1 MTIHPAQWLVEK
13 RVIFAYAEGDMTN
26 EEMVIHNQR
35 MIDLLDVGQAPIYTL
50 LVTHPDTTLPKP
62 NLATGRRI
70 LSFIRHKNVGKHLV
84 VHRPN
89 SLMARMSVIL
99 ANIAGGP
106 YRHFGSLNDAL
117 NYLQSIDDTVDW
129 DSANISLLD
138 VVVDYPSNASNS
150 V

>member
-1 MTIHPAQWLVEK
+1 MTIYSAQWLVDK
-13 RVIFAYAEGDMTN
+13 RVIFAYGEGNMTN
-26 EEMVIHNQR
+26 QEMTIHNQR

-50 LVTHPDTTLPKP
+50 LVTHPDTSLPKP

-70 LSFIRHKNVGKHLV
+70 LSFIRHENIGKNIV

-99 ANIAGGP
+99 AKIAGGG
-106 YRHFGSLNDAL
+106 YRHFGSLDDAL
-117 NYLQSIDDTVDW
+117 NYLQSIDDTIDW
-129 DSANISLLD
+129 DSADMALLD
-138 VVVDYPSNASNS
+138 VIVDYPPNASNS